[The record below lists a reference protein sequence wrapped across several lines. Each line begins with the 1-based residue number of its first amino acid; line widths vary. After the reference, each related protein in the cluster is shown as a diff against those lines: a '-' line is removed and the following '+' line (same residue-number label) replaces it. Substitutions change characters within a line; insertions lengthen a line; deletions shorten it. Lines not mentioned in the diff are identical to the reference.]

1 MRKYKNEI
9 LINSNFLK
17 DKIKETK
24 SFIVFRGSVEDKWL
38 DIVGELY
45 SFTSSSFFL
54 GFDQVEDCGWYL
66 NLKDIKPLL
75 EDMLEKINNES
86 NYHDIV
92 KMMEKYNSII
102 EGINSEIDEE
112 HHLLTLNSCNNAC
125 CIFNLNNKCHQI
137 NQEDV
142 ELNSISCNKSIRVD
156 YYGIYNGL
164 KDEAI
169 KRVKSMNIDQL
180 VNFVECQEG
189 QAWRD

>member
-112 HHLLTLNSCNNAC
+112 HHLLTLNSCNNDY

-142 ELNSISCNKSIRVD
+142 ELNSISCNKSIRAD
-156 YYGIYNGL
+156 YYGIYNDL

-189 QAWRD
+189 